1 MNGGLS
7 MAEMKS
13 GYKMTDIGVIPEDWE
28 VKEFNETFSVIPN
41 NSLSRDYLN
50 TQAGEYHD
58 IHYGDVLIKYG
69 ALLDAGNTEIPFINK
84 AITDKWVNRR
94 IVTEGDIIMADTA
107 EDNTVGKCSEVIN
120 VNHKKIVSGLHTFW
134 LHPNEGLFE
143 KGFLGYF
150 MSHSLYHNQL
160 LPLIHGT
167 KVSSVSKNEI
177 LGTRVLVPLKNE
189 QTAIATAL
197 SDVDSLISALTKKIE
212 KKKAIKQGLMQQLLT
227 GKKRLLGYKG
237 LALVKNEKMEY
248 PGDWDV
254 VKLGDLCRI
263 ITKQTGFD
271 YSATIKPSLRTS
283 RGLGVL
289 PFIQNK
295 DFEGY
300 KINFNT
306 DFYIPKDVAMHFP
319 QILLDEPSLLVS
331 ISGRI
336 GNVGYYLSS
345 KLAFIGGAIC
355 VAKFWKKEYIPWV
368 MLYLQSSKG
377 QNEIFMNEKA
387 GAQHNITVEA
397 IRNFRIPMPSMS
409 EQTAIANILSDCDS
423 EIAALEEK
431 RDKYK
436 EIKQGMMQQLLT
448 GKIRLIK

>member
-1 MNGGLS
+1 MV
-7 MAEMKS
+7 EMKS
-13 GYKMTDIGVIPEDWE
+13 GYKMTEVGVIPEDWE

-50 TQAGEYHD
+50 THAGEYHD
-58 IHYGDVLIKYG
+58 IHYGDVLIRYG

-150 MSHSLYHNQL
+150 MNHSLYHNQL

-189 QTAIATAL
+189 QTAIAAAL

-227 GKKRLLGYKG
+227 GKKRLPGYE
-237 LALVKNEKMEY
+237 KNRE
-248 PGDWDV
+248 PV
-254 VKLGDLCRI
+254 
-263 ITKQTGFD
+263 QTEWG
-271 YSATIKPSLRTS
+271 A
-283 RGLGVL
+283 
-289 PFIQNK
+289 
-295 DFEGY
+295 
-300 KINFNT
+300 
-306 DFYIPKDVAMHFP
+306 IPKDWKT
-319 QILLDEPSLLVS
+319 LS
-331 ISGRI
+331 IGKCCSIKARI
-336 GNVGYYLSS
+336 GWQGLKKSEYLSS
-345 KLAFIGGAIC
+345 GEYVLVTGTDFLNGRIDWKSCVYVSKKRYEQDANIQIVKHDILITKDGTIGKVAFLDDVPCLGTLNSGIFVVRSHSEELDQCYLSKIFESFIFDAFLESL
-355 VAKFWKKEYIPWV
+355 VAGSTINH
-368 MLYLQSSKG
+368 LYQKD
-377 QNEIFMNEKA
+377 FV
-387 GAQHNITVEA
+387 HF
-397 IRNFRIPMPSMS
+397 NFPVPPTMS